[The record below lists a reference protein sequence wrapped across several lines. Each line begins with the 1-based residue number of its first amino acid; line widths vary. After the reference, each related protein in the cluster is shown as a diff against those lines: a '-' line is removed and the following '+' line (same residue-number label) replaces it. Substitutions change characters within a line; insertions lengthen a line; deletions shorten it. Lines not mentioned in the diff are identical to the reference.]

1 MIETI
6 EWVVIALGLIVIS
19 FLLSYLIEE
28 GL

>member
-19 FLLSYLIEE
+19 FVISYFIEG

>member
-19 FLLSYLIEE
+19 FFLSYLIEE